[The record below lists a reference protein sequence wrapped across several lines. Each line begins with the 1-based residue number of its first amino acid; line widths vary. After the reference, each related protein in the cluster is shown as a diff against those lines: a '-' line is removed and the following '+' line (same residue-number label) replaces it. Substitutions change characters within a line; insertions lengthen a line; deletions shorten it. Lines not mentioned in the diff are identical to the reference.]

1 MFSLA
6 SRERGQG
13 AEENVSEEL
22 IGVCEHVRTQSWRNY
37 EVMEKI
43 IEVMKKV
50 KAGTGI
56 RLCFARSRS
65 FACN

>member
-6 SRERGQG
+6 SRKRGQG
-13 AEENVSEEL
+13 AKENVSEEL
-22 IGVCEHVRTQSWRNY
+22 IGVCEHVCTRSLHNY

-50 KAGTGI
+50 KAGPGI
-56 RLCFARSRS
+56 SLCFALSRS
-65 FACN
+65 FP